1 MRFMDRRLL
10 RRAAGHRGWWAAVV
24 VLGLGAG
31 IATVAQAVLLA
42 RIVDR
47 VFLGDGG
54 WVAVSG
60 LAAAAALAIVVR
72 AALVAAERLAARRL
86 AERVAQELRALTVE
100 HIARL
105 GPVGVGTERAG
116 ELRTVL
122 TEGVDEIHG
131 WFQDYLPQV
140 ALSALVPLLVAA
152 VVFRLDLLSALVLLV
167 TAPLIPLFMVLIGRR
182 AETHSRRQ
190 LDALGRLGAAF
201 LDLVQGLPTLA
212 MMGRAEAQVARAAA
226 LTQDLRRTTMTT
238 LRLAFLSAL
247 ALELLSTLST
257 AVVAV
262 EVGLRLL
269 YGRMAFVDAF
279 AVLLLAPEF
288 YLPLRLLG
296 QRFHSG
302 MAGVAAADRLFEI
315 LDRPPVVKDAASDAP
330 TAMPDHP
337 VVALKQVTVRYPE
350 AGAARRAD
358 ALRSLTLTLERG
370 ERLALVGE
378 SGSGKSSVL
387 NLLLRFVDPA
397 AGRLLADGVDACDIA
412 PDAWRERFSWV
423 PQAPWLFE
431 GTVAENVRMGRP
443 DASDEALREAA
454 ARARADQFIHEL
466 PMGWD
471 TPLGERGARLS
482 GGQAQRLALAR
493 AFLRDAPIVLLDEPG
508 AGLDPRTLVALDE
521 GIESLLEGRSAVIV
535 AHRLASVERAQRV
548 VVMDGG
554 TIVDQGRP
562 DEVLHRPGP
571 FRRLLAGEGA

>member
-1 MRFMDRRLL
+1 MDRRLL
-10 RRAAGHRGWWAAVV
+10 RQAIRHRGWWAAVV
-24 VLGLGAG
+24 ALGVGAG
-31 IATVAQAVLLA
+31 VATVTQAALLA
-42 RIVDR
+42 RLVDR
-47 VFLGDGG
+47 VFLGGDG
-54 WVAVSG
+54 WFAVSG
-60 LAAAAALAIVVR
+60 LAAAAALAIGVR
-72 AALVAAERLAARRL
+72 AALVTAERLAARRL
-86 AERVAQELRALTVE
+86 ADGVAHELRRRAVE
-100 HIARL
+100 HLGRL
-105 GPVGVGTERAG
+105 GPIGVGAERAG
-116 ELRTVL
+116 ELRTLL

-140 ALSALVPLLVAA
+140 ALSAVVPLLVAA

-167 TAPLIPLFMVLIGRR
+167 TAPLIPLFMVLIGRM

-201 LDLVQGLPTLA
+201 LDLIQGLPTLA

-302 MAGVAAADRLFEI
+302 MAGVAAADRLFEV
-315 LDRPPVVKDAASDAP
+315 LDRPPVAGTGHDGGNV
-330 TAMPDHP
+330 AMPHQP
-337 VVALKQVTVRYPE
+337 VVALEAVTVRYPE
-350 AGAARRAD
+350 IGGAGRPE
-358 ALRSLTLTLERG
+358 ALRKVSLRLEPG
-370 ERLALVGE
+370 ERLALVGA

-387 NLLLRFVDPA
+387 NLMLRFVDPVE
-397 AGRLLADGVDACDIA
+397 GRMTADGADARDIA
-412 PDAWRERFSWV
+412 PDEWRERFSWV
-423 PQAPWLFE
+423 PQAPWLVE

-443 DASDEALREAA
+443 DAPDDTLREAA
-454 ARARADQFIHEL
+454 ARARADGFIHEL
-466 PMGWD
+466 PLGWD

-508 AGLDPRTLVALDE
+508 AGLDPNTLVDLDR
-521 GIESLLEGRSAVIV
+521 GIASLLMDRSAVIV
-535 AHRLASVERAQRV
+535 AHRLASVERADRV
-548 VVMDGG
+548 VVLDEGVV
-554 TIVDQGRP
+554 VDEGRP
-562 DEVLHRPGP
+562 AEVLRRPGP
-571 FRRLLAGEGA
+571 FRSLLAEVGT